1 MIVRIKNAYRAKKES
16 VLIPHS
22 NLKEAL
28 AKVLKG
34 RGYIGDIER
43 KGRKIRKF
51 LEISLKYDDGAPAL
65 TGARRVSKPSRRMY
79 VKSADLKPVKYGHGI
94 AVISTSQ
101 GLMANKEAKEKKS
114 QAEPPPQKPKSWENP
129 ALTTLKN
136 WSRPGLVF
144 LVFFIGV
151 IFIMA
156 ESTFGLGQNDSFL
169 T

>member
-1 MIVRIKNAYRAKKES
+1 MSVISDPVGDMIVRIKNAYRAKKES

-101 GLMANKEAKEKKS
+101 GLMANKEAKEKKLGGEIL
-114 QAEPPPQKPKSWENP
+114 AEIW
-129 ALTTLKN
+129 
-136 WSRPGLVF
+136 
-144 LVFFIGV
+144 
-151 IFIMA
+151 
-156 ESTFGLGQNDSFL
+156 
-169 T
+169 